1 MEGGDD
7 LGRKV
12 IVVDVLKFHI
22 GVFKSKPSNYFFK
35 TLILTFFLL
44 ENKKLLKTL
53 PKLLVNCQ

>member
-22 GVFKSKPSNYFFK
+22 GVFKSKTSNYFLK
-35 TLILTFFLL
+35 TLFLTFFLL

-53 PKLLVNCQ
+53 PKLRVNCQ